1 MLQASPEVEPS
12 VVVVQ
17 VQPNDDNDHGEQH
30 VVGEQGAEVWTMSP
44 ATSTA
49 ANRSLVMDDEQ
60 QQSEL
65 GIVTTVNKNNEP
77 VVAASSMARSG
88 NTGTAAAQHPPT
100 SSSTPLQY
108 PQFTR
113 LNLTALPVRNVTK
126 RWDDDDTVV
135 DAAAGMDADQELPSH
150 PVTCWWLTVSA
161 MLTVLFYSACLFL
174 IPLTVFLLSYYLAFK
189 EEQAAEM
196 GNQTQ
201 PPRVFGSRLPG

>member
-1 MLQASPEVEPS
+1 MQSSPKQEPS

-17 VQPNDDNDHGEQH
+17 PDDDNDHGDH

-44 ATSTA
+44 ATTA

-65 GIVTTVNKNNEP
+65 GVVTTVNNNNEP
-77 VVAASSMARSG
+77 VVAVSSMARSG
-88 NTGTAAAQHPPT
+88 GSTGTAAPPQK
-100 SSSTPLQY
+100 SSTTLQY
-108 PQFTR
+108 PQLTR

-126 RWDDDDTVV
+126 RWDDDDTV
-135 DAAAGMDADQELPSH
+135 DTAAGMDADQELPSH

-161 MLTVLFYSACLFL
+161 ILTVLFYSACLFL
-174 IPLTVFLLSYYLAFK
+174 IPLTVFLLSYYLAYK
-189 EEQAAEM
+189 EEQNAEM
-196 GNQTQ
+196 MGNETE